1 MHSFLL
7 ASAQDGGLPIASNRA
22 TFGFFALGTQR
33 VRADKTE
40 FALVLVCSWYYM
52 ILAHL
57 VFVFTSRSEHILSSA
72 RIALHGPNRSALG
85 SPWSF
90 YGASD
95 GIISTPMTFP
105 VGSRGRLRVPVGH
118 KTRYSG

>member
-1 MHSFLL
+1 MC
-7 ASAQDGGLPIASNRA
+7 
-22 TFGFFALGTQR
+22 
-33 VRADKTE
+33 ADKTE
-40 FALVLVCSWYYM
+40 FALLLVCSWYYM

-85 SPWSF
+85 SPWAF

-105 VGSRGRLRVPVGH
+105 VGSRDPLRYQLDIRRGIQAEEGAYGEH
-118 KTRYSG
+118 